1 MLAIGG
7 GMLMPRDAIP
17 LHVQYAT
24 ELSGRARPRLCVLNQ
39 AVGDDPNT
47 YLRFYDRLAG
57 APVEVRHL
65 SLFPMPNVSDPED
78 LLMSQDIIFVG
89 GGSVANM
96 LAVWR
101 VHGIDEIMRKAWAAG
116 IVLAGSS
123 AGGICWFTGGTT
135 DSFGPRLRPF
145 TDGLGM
151 LAGSFCPHYH
161 SEAERRPLYQ
171 RLVAEGAL
179 PGGLAC
185 DDGVGAHFVDDDLAE
200 MVADRPGGAGYR
212 VEPAGDGGATETEL
226 PVRFLGVSREPALRW
241 ATREQAVAK
250 RAAASGKTRPSPP
263 VMRGWRGRRS
273 HGPFDKLGLS
283 GLLIFG
289 FLLSG
294 GGGPVQGPGERG
306 DDEDRQQPPGVD
318 LGRVGDER
326 GQREAGHDQGG
337 DVPVA
342 PTMKSY
348 QNAPN
353 DLSCFMSR
361 RPPIAA
367 RTR

>member
-65 SLFPMPNVSDPED
+65 SLFPMPNVTDPED

-101 VHGIDEIMRKAWAAG
+101 VHGIDEIMRKAWHAG

-123 AGGICWFTGGTT
+123 AGGICWFAGGTT

-161 SEAERRPLYQ
+161 SEADGGRCTSGWWPSGRCRAGWRATTASARTSSTTTWRRWSPTA
-171 RLVAEGAL
+171 R
-179 PGGLAC
+179 
-185 DDGVGAHFVDDDLAE
+185 
-200 MVADRPGGAGYR
+200 AG
-212 VEPAGDGGATETEL
+212 PATGSSRTPDGGAIETEL
-226 PVRFLGVSREPALRW
+226 PVRFLGA
-241 ATREQAVAK
+241 
-250 RAAASGKTRPSPP
+250 
-263 VMRGWRGRRS
+263 
-273 HGPFDKLGLS
+273 
-283 GLLIFG
+283 
-289 FLLSG
+289 
-294 GGGPVQGPGERG
+294 
-306 DDEDRQQPPGVD
+306 
-318 LGRVGDER
+318 
-326 GQREAGHDQGG
+326 
-337 DVPVA
+337 
-342 PTMKSY
+342 
-348 QNAPN
+348 
-353 DLSCFMSR
+353 
-361 RPPIAA
+361 
-367 RTR
+367 